1 MGLIKAFYSTPNGYR
16 PLRRDR
22 MRLLWK
28 NKQTNKQSDLEDE
41 FSQYS
46 FAQVQSSVDD
56 HGAEL
61 DEQHHQEGLGNLV
74 L

>member
-1 MGLIKAFYSTPNGYR
+1 
-16 PLRRDR
+16 

>member
-1 MGLIKAFYSTPNGYR
+1 MKT
-16 PLRRDR
+16 
-22 MRLLWK
+22 RLFCG
-28 NKQTNKQSDLEDE
+28 KQTNRHLEDE
-41 FSQYS
+41 FSQNS